1 MDILSI
7 VLGVL
12 SLVTAFTPLIWLQVV
27 GGFVGIAGIVLAR
40 KAKKADYRKSLTT
53 AIGRDAAVLPDA
65 RALPAEQRRPLLH
78 DALTPGAPPSPSD
91 RPLKRPVA
99 SQQFC

>member
-12 SLVTAFTPLIWLQVV
+12 SLATAFTPFIWLQVI

-40 KAKKADYRKSLTT
+40 KAKKADYRKDLTT
-53 AIGRDAAVLPDA
+53 AIGMLCSITGTLLCFVAPVLS
-65 RALPAEQRRPLLH
+65 LVSNVLL
-78 DALTPGAPPSPSD
+78 AFTRG
-91 RPLKRPVA
+91 
-99 SQQFC
+99 

>member
-12 SLVTAFTPLIWLQVV
+12 SLATAFTPLIWLQVV

-40 KAKKADYRKSLTT
+40 KAKKAAPK
-53 AIGRDAAVLPDA
+53 GGKKPAAKKA
-65 RALPAEQRRPLLH
+65 
-78 DALTPGAPPSPSD
+78 AP
-91 RPLKRPVA
+91 KKA
-99 SQQFC
+99 AAGKK